1 MNTTMTIIINHL
13 KEAWSTPRRTS
24 ESDPSSP
31 DLDVA
36 CFFSDSGVEQLPSG
50 LPPDLIE
57 FWRTCESARLFE
69 DRKYGQWGLV
79 LLNPQESTERSNA
92 FRERRARDY
101 MSGDRIVGEF
111 LGDSDLLIVRC
122 DPAASD
128 FGKIV
133 VALPIDARD
142 AWPVVAPSFSEFLN
156 KYTEEKG
163 NKFWE

>member
-1 MNTTMTIIINHL
+1 MDMTMTTVINHL

-24 ESDPSSP
+24 ESDLNSP

-36 CFFSDSGVEQLPSG
+36 CSFADRGVEQLPSG
-50 LPPDLIE
+50 LPPDLSE
-57 FWRTCESARLFE
+57 FWHTCGSARLFE

-79 LLNPQESTERSNA
+79 LLNPQESTERSTA
-92 FRERRARDY
+92 FQERRARDF

-111 LGDSDLLIVRC
+111 LGDSDLLLVRC
-122 DPAASD
+122 DPLAND
-128 FGKIV
+128 FGKVV

-142 AWPVVAPSFSEFLN
+142 DWYLVAPSFSEFLN
-156 KYTEEKG
+156 KYTKAEG